1 MKRVVRTD
9 QAPQAIGP
17 YSQAVAV
24 EGLLFLSGQIGLDP
38 ATGDLIP
45 GGIEAETERVLRN
58 IEAVLGAEGLD
69 MNAVVR
75 TTIYLVD
82 LADFA
87 EVNQIYAHPFKQ
99 PFPARVTVGVAHLPK
114 RARIEIDAIA
124 VAGKGSESK
133 EKN

>member
-1 MKRVVRTD
+1 VTRHAVRTD
-9 QAPQAIGP
+9 RAPQAIGP

-24 EGLLFLSGQIGLDP
+24 DGLLFLSGQIGLDP

-45 GGIEAETERVLRN
+45 GGIEVETERVLSN
-58 IEAVLGAEGLD
+58 IEAVLAAEGLD

-75 TTIYLVD
+75 TTIYLAD

-87 EVNQIYAHPFKQ
+87 AVNQIYAHHFRE

-124 VAGKGSESK
+124 VTGKG
-133 EKN
+133 

>member
-1 MKRVVRTD
+1 MVRAVRTER
-9 QAPQAIGP
+9 APQAIGP

-24 EGLLFLSGQIGLDP
+24 EGFLFLSGQIGLDP
-38 ATGDLIP
+38 GTGELVA
-45 GGIEAETERVLRN
+45 GGIETETERVLRN
-58 IEAVLGAEGLD
+58 IEGVLAAEDLD

-87 EVNQIYAHPFKQ
+87 TVNQIYAHHFKQ

-124 VAGKGSESK
+124 TTGKG
-133 EKN
+133 